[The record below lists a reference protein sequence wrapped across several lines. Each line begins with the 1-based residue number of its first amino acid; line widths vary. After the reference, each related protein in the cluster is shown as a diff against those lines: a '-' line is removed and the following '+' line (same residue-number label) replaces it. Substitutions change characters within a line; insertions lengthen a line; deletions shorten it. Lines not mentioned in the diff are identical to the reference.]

1 VIKYFLFLCSFEIV
15 IECDCVCV
23 KSIFI
28 IHVILDFNELD
39 SINIRILCSNLQVRS
54 NVVCTKK
61 QWDVIMEFVVKNPGS
76 RVWDFHQVR
85 NTMGLVQQCDGV
97 NREILRE
104 F

>member
-1 VIKYFLFLCSFEIV
+1 
-15 IECDCVCV
+15 
-23 KSIFI
+23 
-28 IHVILDFNELD
+28 
-39 SINIRILCSNLQVRS
+39 
-54 NVVCTKK
+54 
-61 QWDVIMEFVVKNPGS
+61 MEFVVKNPGS